1 MCHIKTSGQL
11 FGNKIEKW
19 EMHLVRTVRCI
30 GDVIK
35 TERKSYTN
43 TIFYQIYNNEFI
55 VKKLNSLT
63 FNYRKTPMGACF

>member
-1 MCHIKTSGQL
+1 
-11 FGNKIEKW
+11 
-19 EMHLVRTVRCI
+19 MHLVRTVRCI

-35 TERKSYTN
+35 TERKSYMN